1 MDNLLE
7 KRKDKFEQLRIRREQ
22 QRSSLSESNTEGSGA
37 ANPLK
42 EIPELF
48 VECPTCHKEF
58 TKRHLRENLYVCPEC
73 GEYHFFKPE
82 NDLENPDVEL
92 VKCNWCK
99 KQYDKNYPFCP
110 ECGHKREE

>member
-1 MDNLLE
+1 MFINAGIFMYKEMKCLRCGKIME
-7 KRKDKFEQLRIRREQ
+7 FVKRKPIQLGQ
-22 QRSSLSESNTEGSGA
+22 ESRYTPGFASDCLPA
-37 ANPLK
+37 
-42 EIPELF
+42 EI
-48 VECPTCHKEF
+48 
-58 TKRHLRENLYVCPEC
+58 YVCPEC

-110 ECGHKREE
+110 ECGHKPGDI